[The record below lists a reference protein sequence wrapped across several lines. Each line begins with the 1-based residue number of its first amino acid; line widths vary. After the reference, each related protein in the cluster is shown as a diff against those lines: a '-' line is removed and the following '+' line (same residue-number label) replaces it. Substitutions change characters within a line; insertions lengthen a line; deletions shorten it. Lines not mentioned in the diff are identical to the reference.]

1 MMWRFHVEKLILEM
15 LANRTPPSSIQA
27 NIVSFCSHILP
38 GQDVIEELPCVK
50 HIRDMRTVQ
59 LTVAKTLAGKRIGD
73 AKQIKQLHTDETSKL
88 QTQVTNV
95 LLSILQ
101 EDDTLKTVC
110 LAGDIIGA
118 DGTAAEQ
125 VREIVQSFGEAGRLL
140 EKWRVCTAE
149 MYKDDQELQSLLQ
162 MIPRKDSLCVSRLLK
177 SYLTTDTCS
186 TARLVQCLLSAR
198 IIEIAKERG
207 ITSTK
212 DLVVYHG
219 MCHNHVRNIW
229 GKALAKRMKKR
240 LEEDHFDN
248 LAEMPP
254 HLRISFD
261 LMNVHRCIDKECNDT
276 AHYANGHGIDCTNY
290 IQMNYPDVLK
300 FPITR
305 VIVGERQDVVW
316 EACLGAYYLR
326 KYRVKWLI
334 YVMTSMDGGENLL
347 QRALFVHLTSRE
359 MIAQLRLGAV
369 YYMAI
374 VVPMRWLAGNSHLLQ
389 HRKWGEVHMTTA
401 VDLVYNAFVKI
412 EKNGKL
418 MLRESFI
425 MNVFQPLY
433 NKLPELKDYLNYY
446 FEEKRTNVF
455 GATTNESRKRGIKM
469 VKSEVLSPTD
479 HDNRATNELCHSLA
493 EDMASTMLMD
503 MADPRKVTAAMITKL
518 DGDKCFKNRTASE
531 KRAGYGIHAN
541 NDAAEGNFAVF
552 DDALNQMG
560 RSSINRACGQGM
572 TRYNHDYDRQSA
584 SYVTGRKSKTKAVP
598 ERVELGLFHTIPQKL
613 QESLISMGKSEFES
627 THKNY
632 LEAIKRQRDRRA
644 QKKLNAN
651 AKKMKSSQKK
661 FKEST
666 WLLQQYNS
674 PRCWNTV
681 RKALTEFEKLSS
693 HTQKI
698 KYVKEQILMRYL
710 GCGWVEAHHA
720 WSKDSVSYT
729 ATELLDHLV
738 KKVIPLKKANSV
750 PNEAPFEMPK
760 MPDLPVLGTQTND
773 LESYEEGM
781 EDEKLASMLQAL
793 KERERDELMGVGD
806 QCEYMNEVNWPDKS
820 LKVGY
825 ELEKLF
831 VYPEDEEDKL
841 IWVAGVVTEVLSRSG
856 EKILASIKWDEDMI
870 GEGESDESDE
880 QLLKS
885 KWNPDTPKPGAW
897 RQDLRHLMITI
908 D

>member
-1 MMWRFHVEKLILEM
+1 MMWKYHVEKLILEM

-38 GQDVIEELPCVK
+38 GQDVVEELPCVK

-59 LTVAKTLAGKRIGD
+59 LTVAKTLAGKRVGD
-73 AKQIKQLHTDETSKL
+73 AKQIKQLNTDETSKL
-88 QTQVTNV
+88 QVQVTNV
-95 LLSILQ
+95 ILSILQ
-101 EDDTLKTVC
+101 NDETLKTVC

-118 DGTAAEQ
+118 DGTAEEQ

-140 EKWRVCTAE
+140 EKWRARTVN
-149 MYKDDQELQSLLQ
+149 MYEDDPQLQSLLDL
-162 MIPRKDSLCVSRLLK
+162 IPRKESLCVSRLLK
-177 SYLTTDTCS
+177 SYITTDTCS
-186 TARLVQCLLSAR
+186 TARKVQCLLSAR

-212 DLVVYHG
+212 DLVIYHG

-240 LEEDHFDN
+240 LEEDHADN
-248 LAEMPP
+248 LADIPP

-261 LMNVHRCIDKECNDT
+261 LMNLHRCIDKECNDT

-290 IQMNYPDVLK
+290 ISTHYPDVIK

-334 YVMTSMDGGENLL
+334 YVMSSMDNSDNNL

-374 VVPMRWLAGNSHLLQ
+374 VVPMRWLAGNTHLLQ

-412 EKNGKL
+412 ETNGKL
-418 MLRESFI
+418 MLRESFV
-425 MNVFQPLY
+425 MNIFKPLY
-433 NKLPELKDYLNYY
+433 KKLPELKDYLDYY
-446 FEEKRTNVF
+446 FEERRTNVF
-455 GATTNESRKRGIKM
+455 GATDNASRKLGIKM
-469 VKSEVLSPTD
+469 VKSEVLMPND

-503 MADPRKVTAAMITKL
+503 MADPRKVTAEMITKL
-518 DGDKCFKNRTASE
+518 NGVNCFNNRTAIE
-531 KRAGYGIHAN
+531 KKAGYGIHAN

-572 TRYNHDYDRQSA
+572 TRYNHDYERQSA
-584 SYVTGRKSKTKAVP
+584 SYVTGRKSKSIP
-598 ERVELGLFHTIPQKL
+598 NNVELGLFHTIPSKL
-613 QESLISMGKSEFES
+613 QDSLISMSKSEFES
-627 THKNY
+627 THQTY
-632 LEAIKRQRDRRA
+632 LTSIKRQRDRRA
-644 QKKLNAN
+644 QKKVDAN
-651 AKKMKSSQKK
+651 DKKMQSSQKK
-661 FKEST
+661 FKEAT

-681 RKALTEFEKLSS
+681 KKALTEFTKLSS
-693 HTQKI
+693 HTQKL

-710 GCGWVEAHHA
+710 GCGWLEAHHA

-729 ATELLDHLV
+729 ATKLLDHLV
-738 KKVIPLKKANSV
+738 KIVIPLRNVKSV
-750 PNEAPFEMPK
+750 PEEAPFELPR

-773 LESYEEGM
+773 LEDYTNDL

-793 KERERDELMGVGD
+793 KDREREELMGVGD
-806 QCEYMNEVNWPDKS
+806 QCEYMNEVNWPNKG
-820 LKVGY
+820 LKRGY
-825 ELEKLF
+825 KLEKLF
-831 VYPEDEEDKL
+831 IYPEDEEDKL
-841 IWVAGVVTEVLSRSG
+841 IWVPGMVTEVLSRND
-856 EKILASIKWDEDMI
+856 EKIVASVKWDKDMI

-897 RQDLRHLMITI
+897 RQDLRHLMLNI